1 MSSWN
6 NVDYCCCFLD
16 HSEACWS
23 LFVVSPVRKLFFRNH
38 RQKSESAA
46 SWNPLSRRKRF
57 SLLCTSEW
65 NKFRGLELKAEW
77 SDFRFEAVA
86 VITPLIRLFSK
97 NPQVFTPDLSWPWP
111 AALSALLR
119 GSLSALFL
127 PSSHSRSCFL
137 PLMEGSR
144 WAVNGGLHQS
154 LSPLMAMSPSLLWVA
169 GSLRCSASLTS
180 TNSFN
185 RSGSEHSACK
195 RLLDWHQGFAL
206 FRAHKSV
213 ICSN

>member
-6 NVDYCCCFLD
+6 NEDYCCCFLD
-16 HSEACWS
+16 PSEACWS
-23 LFVVSPVRKLFFRNH
+23 LFVVPPVRKLFFRNH
-38 RQKSESAA
+38 GHQSESAG
-46 SWNPLSRRKRF
+46 SWRPLSRRERF

-65 NKFRGLELKAEW
+65 NKFRGLELKAERGA
-77 SDFRFEAVA
+77 FRFHTVA
-86 VITPLIRLFSK
+86 VITPLFRLFSK
-97 NPQVFTPDLSWPWP
+97 NLQFFPPDLSWPWP

-144 WAVNGGLHQS
+144 WAVNGGLSPEPFSSDGHESISS
-154 LSPLMAMSPSLLWVA
+154 LCCGLLD
-169 GSLRCSASLTS
+169 RCGVQHRCFSA
-180 TNSFN
+180 NSFN
-185 RSGSEHSACK
+185 RSRSEHST
-195 RLLDWHQGFAL
+195 WHQGFAL
-206 FRAHKSV
+206 FGAHKSV